1 MIDTKKILFLTGT
14 RADFGKIRPLASAVE
29 ALPGFECYVFATGM
43 HMLSKYGY
51 TFMEIEKAGFRNIFP
66 YINQIY
72 PASGQ
77 MDLVLASTIE
87 GLGRYLRETAIDLIV
102 VHGDRVET
110 LAGAIVGALNN
121 TLVAHIEGGELSGTV
136 DELIRHSVSKLSH
149 LHFVANG
156 EARRRLI
163 QMGEV
168 PNSIYVIGSPDIDVM
183 FSDDLPGI
191 PAVKDKYD
199 IDFSEYAVFIY
210 HPVTTEMD
218 TLRGD
223 IETVISA
230 LQDSDW
236 NFVVLYPNND
246 LGTDVILQTINTI
259 RGELRFRILPSMRFE
274 YFLSLLRHSR
284 AIVGNSS
291 AGIREAPVYGVPTIN
306 IGSRQM
312 NRFEYSS
319 IVNVPADR
327 EAILQAM
334 ANLPV
339 SVTPSDHFGKGN
351 STKAFMKALE
361 SPNLWTTPK
370 QKKFRDL
377 PDIARRARELKAD
390 GR

>member
-1 MIDTKKILFLTGT
+1 MVNRKKILFLTGT
-14 RADFGKIRPLASAVE
+14 RADFGKLKPLASAVE
-29 ALPGFECYVFATGM
+29 ASPDFECYIFATGM

-51 TFMEIEKAGFRNIFP
+51 TFMEIEKAGFTNIFP
-66 YINQIY
+66 YFNQIY
-72 PASGQ
+72 PASEQ
-77 MDLVLASTIE
+77 MDLVLASTVQ
-87 GLGRYLRETAIDLIV
+87 GLGRYLRETPIDLIV

-149 LHFVANG
+149 LHFVAND

-183 FSDDLPGI
+183 FSDDLPSI
-191 PAVKDKYD
+191 SAVKKKYD
-199 IDFSEYAVFIY
+199 IDFSEYAIFIY
-210 HPVTTEMD
+210 HPVTTEVG
-218 TLRGD
+218 TLRDD
-223 IETVISA
+223 IQAVVSA
-230 LQDSDW
+230 LEDSGW

-246 LGTDVILQTINTI
+246 LGADVVLQTIQRV
-259 RGELRFRILPSMRFE
+259 RGRPCFRILPSMRFE
-274 YFLSLLRHSR
+274 YFLTLLRYSR
-284 AIVGNSS
+284 VIVGNSS

-312 NRFEYSS
+312 NRFQYAS

-334 ANLPV
+334 TCLPV
-339 SVTPSDHFGKGN
+339 SVMPTDHFGKGN
-351 STKAFMKALE
+351 STKAFMEALQSE
-361 SPNLWTTPK
+361 DLWATPK
-370 QKKFRDL
+370 QKAFQDL
-377 PDIARRARELKAD
+377 PDID
-390 GR
+390 D